1 MGFRG
6 RVVGDQTSTQ
16 KPQKPMDILAL
27 LQCLAPLLSATTL
40 RQLSRI
46 ILALLALTGRVTM
59 LGLSRWAGQG
69 GSYRT
74 IQRWFATPIPWR
86 QVFVLFFRQHLFRI
100 HQVYILAGDEVVVT
114 KAGTQT
120 FGMDRFFSGV
130 LQRVVPGLSFF
141 ALALVSPA
149 EHRAFPVSIEQTV
162 HTVEEKAAAQAKRQA
177 KSAPHPKR
185 KPGRPKGSQNKNKA
199 AVTLTPEL
207 QRIQAMIQAL
217 LRLLADWLPLTYL
230 ALDGHFGNHNALQM
244 VRQCG
249 LHLISKLRSD
259 SALYVPYVRAPGEPR
274 TRRKYGAQLKYQQ
287 LPAAYLKQT
296 TTEKGIETRIYQ
308 ATLLHREFAQPL
320 NVVILVKTNLR
331 TQAWAHV
338 VLFSSD
344 LTLAWDH
351 LIAYYSLRFQIE
363 FNFRDAKQYWGLED
377 FMNITE
383 TAVTNAANLSLF
395 MVNVSECLCRE
406 RRLGQAEFSVLDLKA
421 YYRGTKYVTET
432 LKMLPQK
439 PNSDLLAQ
447 IMRHL
452 TDLGS
457 IHPTVASAASH

>member
-1 MGFRG
+1 M
-6 RVVGDQTSTQ
+6 
-16 KPQKPMDILAL
+16 
-27 LQCLAPLLSATTL
+27 

-46 ILALLALTGRVTM
+46 IFALLAMTGRVTM

-74 IQRWFATPIPWR
+74 LQRWFATSIPWS
-86 QVFVLFFRQHLFRI
+86 QMLVLFFRHHLFRAG
-100 HQVYILAGDEVVVT
+100 QGYILVGDEVVVT
-114 KAGTQT
+114 KAGQQT
-120 FGMDRFFSGV
+120 FGLDRFFSGV
-130 LQRVVPGLSFF
+130 LQKMVPGLSFF
-141 ALALVSPA
+141 ALALASPA
-149 EHRAFPVSIEQTV
+149 EQRAFPVSVEQTLRTAV
-162 HTVEEKAAAQAKRQA
+162 EKAAAKAKRQA
-177 KSAPHPKR
+177 KQASHPKR
-185 KPGRPKGSQNKNKA
+185 KPGRPKGSPNKNKA
-199 AVTLTPEL
+199 TVTLTPEL
-207 QRIQAMIQAL
+207 QRIQAMIQTL
-217 LRLLADWLPLTYL
+217 LRLLADWLPLSYL

-244 VRQCG
+244 ARQCG

-259 SALYVPYVRAPGEPR
+259 SALYVPYVQAPDAPR
-274 TRRKYGAQLKYQQ
+274 TRRKYGAQLEYRK
-287 LPAAYLKQT
+287 LPDAYLKQT
-296 TTEKGIETRIYQ
+296 TIEKGIETRIYQ

-344 LTLAWDH
+344 LTLAWAH
-351 LIAYYSLRFQIE
+351 VMAYYSLRFQIE

-377 FMNITE
+377 FMNVTE
-383 TAVTNAANLSLF
+383 TPITNAANLSLF
-395 MVNVSECLCRE
+395 MVNVSACLCAT
-406 RRLGQAEFSVLDLKA
+406 RRVDQNEFSVLDLKA

-439 PNSDLLAQ
+439 PNPDLLAQ

-452 TDLGS
+452 TELGS